1 MLTSAL
7 QRSITLYDT
16 IQEDAGRIREIL
28 STVTQSVPQNRTQ
41 IAVSSYARQDS
52 NLQPSVPKRDEAVR
66 IGCG

>member
-52 NLQPSVPKRDEAVR
+52 KSL
-66 IGCG
+66 

>member
-41 IAVSSYARQDS
+41 IAVS
-52 NLQPSVPKRDEAVR
+52 
-66 IGCG
+66 